1 MSVIVHVVDREG
13 GGHRVFVAMSPLD
26 QRAIVAFHAQLVR
39 YVRPEELAD
48 MEYFDP
54 ASPPRIVG
62 RRGRAVG
69 LRERD
74 RIAGRAV
81 LELRAKERAEAIARE
96 PPPPPLPPPAPAR
109 PIDRGPPPSTA
120 KPAARGAAIV
130 LSKGE
135 RARIVDEVIAW
146 YRHRRGTLSAS
157 WELAGSRSSSPDVLD
172 LVDRRAALLRD
183 AGAYP
188 HDPPERSGRL
198 LEITI
203 APADPVVLPHDVLFG
218 GSGLPPC
225 DFWCWRLDDSLVV
238 WVPAA
243 HLALAE
249 ARIARAPDTYRWRAW
264 PDGDSARRKSVG
276 LMPEEIALV
285 AEAFPSFAGVWV
297 LDLEETT
304 SDNTPRKSVF
314 VALDTLSQ
322 RHVVALHTNLLTYVT
337 EDALEGITFCVA
349 DRLPPVVRKRGRRI
363 ELTASDRATAQMML
377 EQRARI
383 RGVER
388 PPAPSKAVASMLE
401 ALEAL
406 ESTPLLVMLM
416 GRPMTVVPGTS
427 LAVDVRHATIAETMA
442 WDDAQAEPIL
452 RSADLAHFAPEMA
465 GVLQLAVRRA
475 ALLREMREYPSRP
488 PGLEGRLLSCE
499 LGLPA
504 PLRVVPEVF
513 EPNGMPA
520 WDLWCWA
527 TQHRLVAWI
536 PERLEHHVAT
546 QMDLAPG
553 RYRWLPW

>member
-1 MSVIVHVVDREG
+1 MSVIVHVVDRED

-26 QRAIVAFHAQLVR
+26 QRAIVALHAQLVR

-96 PPPPPLPPPAPAR
+96 PPPPPLPPPTPAR

-130 LSKGE
+130 LSKEE

-146 YRHRRGTLSAS
+146 YRHRRETLSAS

-188 HDPPERSGRL
+188 HDPPARSGRL

-238 WVPAA
+238 WVPAPD
-243 HLALAE
+243 LALAE

-264 PDGDSARRKSVG
+264 P
-276 LMPEEIALV
+276 
-285 AEAFPSFAGVWV
+285 
-297 LDLEETT
+297 
-304 SDNTPRKSVF
+304 
-314 VALDTLSQ
+314 
-322 RHVVALHTNLLTYVT
+322 
-337 EDALEGITFCVA
+337 
-349 DRLPPVVRKRGRRI
+349 
-363 ELTASDRATAQMML
+363 
-377 EQRARI
+377 
-383 RGVER
+383 
-388 PPAPSKAVASMLE
+388 
-401 ALEAL
+401 
-406 ESTPLLVMLM
+406 
-416 GRPMTVVPGTS
+416 
-427 LAVDVRHATIAETMA
+427 
-442 WDDAQAEPIL
+442 
-452 RSADLAHFAPEMA
+452 
-465 GVLQLAVRRA
+465 
-475 ALLREMREYPSRP
+475 
-488 PGLEGRLLSCE
+488 
-499 LGLPA
+499 
-504 PLRVVPEVF
+504 
-513 EPNGMPA
+513 
-520 WDLWCWA
+520 
-527 TQHRLVAWI
+527 
-536 PERLEHHVAT
+536 
-546 QMDLAPG
+546 
-553 RYRWLPW
+553 